1 MYPSKI
7 FNILFLLILIFTLSC
22 TSYAEDYQEARS
34 GSYVLKGTSD
44 LRSNFSSLV
53 KRFSRDGKIFYK
65 YTEDGNGDYDKYLN
79 ITWDIDA
86 EMEEKEDLVYLL
98 YSNRTIRDKDDRVVV
113 KYEKRFDY
121 DKGKIYYTSS
131 DAKGNIIKETTF
143 PIKGY
148 TTDDATMG
156 YFLKTFVA
164 HRDDKR
170 YRRFY
175 LISNE
180 PRLYNITI
188 KVITTEVLELPTGN
202 IRAIKLRLIPNFG
215 ILTALTGALI
225 PPTYVWYNEEP
236 PYVLLQYE
244 GLEAG
249 LGTSHIVAYISI

>member
-1 MYPSKI
+1 MNKH
-7 FNILFLLILIFTLSC
+7 ILFLLILIFTLSC
-22 TSYAEDYQEARS
+22 TSYAEDYHESRS
-34 GSYVLKGTSD
+34 GTYVLKKTLE

-53 KRFSRDGKIFYK
+53 KRFSRDGKVFYK
-65 YTEDGNGDYDKYLN
+65 YTEEGDGDYDKYLN
-79 ITWDIDA
+79 VTWNIDA
-86 EMEEKEDLVYLL
+86 EMEGKEDLVYLL
-98 YSNRTIRDKDDRVVV
+98 YSNRIIRDKDGRVVV

-164 HRDDKR
+164 HRDDKK

-180 PRLYNITI
+180 PSLYNITI
-188 KVITTEVLELPTGN
+188 KVIGTEVLELSTGK

-215 ILTALTGALI
+215 ILTGLTGALI
-225 PPTYVWYNEEP
+225 PPTYAWYSEKP

-249 LGTSHIVAYISI
+249 LGTSHIVAYTLI

>member
-1 MYPSKI
+1 M
-7 FNILFLLILIFTLSC
+7 
-22 TSYAEDYQEARS
+22 SYAEDYRETRS
-34 GSYVLKGTSD
+34 GSYVLKGTSH

-53 KRFSRDGKIFYK
+53 KRFSRDGKVFYK
-65 YTEDGNGDYDKYLN
+65 YTEEGEGDYDKYLN

-86 EMEEKEDLVYLL
+86 EMEGKEDLLYLL
-98 YSNRTIRDKDDRVVV
+98 YSNRIIRDKDDRVVV

-121 DKGKIYYTSS
+121 DKGKIYYTLT
-131 DAKGNIIKETTF
+131 DGKGEIIKETSF

-156 YFLKTFVA
+156 YFLKAFVA
-164 HRDDKR
+164 QRGDKR

-188 KVITTEVLELPTGN
+188 KVIGTEVLELQTGK

-215 ILTALTGALI
+215 ILTGLTGVLI
-225 PPTYVWYNEEP
+225 PPTYVWYSEKP

-249 LGTSHIVAYISI
+249 LGTPHIVAYTSI